1 MADTL
6 TVAQGVEAWAASVV
20 PALNTY
26 DSPPEEL
33 DSALPLAIAEVVND
47 NVSSGDS
54 KLPGMGAYQ
63 QTSLRFWEIDLV
75 LLVTPEPRWTASHVL
90 YGYVDE
96 LGKSLRKDPRLGGR
110 VQAASPYYN
119 ASYDPPEVE
128 YQDGTIARQVTIRL
142 VVGTTLDA

>member
-1 MADTL
+1 MAETL
-6 TVAQGVEAWAASVV
+6 EVAQGVEAWASSVIPV
-20 PALNTY
+20 LNTY
-26 DSPPEEL
+26 ASAPEEL
-33 DSALPLAIAEVVND
+33 DKALPLAISEVIND
-47 NVSSGDS
+47 NVSSDDGS
-54 KLPGMGAYQ
+54 LPGMGAYQ
-63 QTSLRFWEIDLV
+63 QTNLRFWEIDLV

-110 VQAASPYYN
+110 VEAASPYYN